1 MMYDMRVVH
10 HLTYEHYFLI
20 QSQKTHMKGVYLGIL
35 HNNVTLHA
43 MAIKDQV
50 NSILAKYH
58 TIAVLAYDRIPLP
71 GHADLSQSDMMI
83 AVGFNFLSMNYLTV
97 TAVPSPSAS
106 PDSLEQIVQAT
117 AVLNC

>member
-1 MMYDMRVVH
+1 
-10 HLTYEHYFLI
+10 
-20 QSQKTHMKGVYLGIL
+20 MKGVYLGIL

>member
-1 MMYDMRVVH
+1 MFLCVSNTISEN
-10 HLTYEHYFLI
+10 TYEGSIPRNFAQQCYF
-20 QSQKTHMKGVYLGIL
+20 T
-35 HNNVTLHA
+35 